1 MTPHAEEAGRLLRL
15 AKRDQGTF
23 SLLLSLPQSELSALG
38 FHAQQSAEKALK
50 AVTVHAA
57 LTVPRTHDLVALG
70 SLLTDSG
77 VDLPLSADELRLLN
91 PFAVE
96 FCYDDEIVALVTRDQ
111 LAGMLAAILEW
122 AAACINRVADVPE

>member
-1 MTPHAEEAGRLLRL
+1 MTPQAEEARRLLRL

-50 AVTVHAA
+50 AVTVHAG

-77 VDLPLSADELRLLN
+77 VESAGI
-91 PFAVE
+91 
-96 FCYDDEIVALVTRDQ
+96 C
-111 LAGMLAAILEW
+111 
-122 AAACINRVADVPE
+122 